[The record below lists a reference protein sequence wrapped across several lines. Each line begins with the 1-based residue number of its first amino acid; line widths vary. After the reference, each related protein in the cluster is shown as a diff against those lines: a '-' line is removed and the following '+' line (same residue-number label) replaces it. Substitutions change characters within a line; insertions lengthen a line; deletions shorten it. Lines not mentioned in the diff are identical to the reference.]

1 MMRCHKVL
9 QLLVPSKC
17 LMTCQS
23 LLNRRDRYLNEDCLM
38 KKKMRARL
46 TDSEVRKKISYHTR
60 PVYVGMPHIP
70 LIDKWYSHDY
80 FKPENQ
86 VKDLYACAS
95 EQPDTSKLHKSFRKY
110 PSVDDINWIE
120 DCPKKYKRGKCF
132 IPNRVM

>member
-1 MMRCHKVL
+1 
-9 QLLVPSKC
+9 
-17 LMTCQS
+17 
-23 LLNRRDRYLNEDCLM
+23 M